1 MVIRRMTEL
10 FTENLIKNGGKM
22 NEIDTKI
29 LSFFERAKEIVNI
42 IEDEKRRYYGQDE
55 AVTAW
60 DTRINIVA
68 QMIQAQE
75 IHESY

>member
-1 MVIRRMTEL
+1 
-10 FTENLIKNGGKM
+10 M

>member
-1 MVIRRMTEL
+1 
-10 FTENLIKNGGKM
+10 M

-29 LSFFERAKEIVNI
+29 LSFFERAKEIAKILNTV
-42 IEDEKRRYYGQDE
+42 EGEKRRYYGQDE

-60 DTRINIVA
+60 DNRINVIA
-68 QMIQAQE
+68 KMLQAQE

>member
-1 MVIRRMTEL
+1 
-10 FTENLIKNGGKM
+10 M

-29 LSFFERAKEIVNI
+29 LNFFERAKEIANKV
-42 IEDEKRRYYGQDE
+42 EGEKRRYYGQDE

-60 DTRINIVA
+60 DNRINVIA
-68 QMIQAQE
+68 KMLQAQE

>member
-1 MVIRRMTEL
+1 
-10 FTENLIKNGGKM
+10 M

-29 LSFFERAKEIVNI
+29 LNFFERAKEIANKV
-42 IEDEKRRYYGQDE
+42 EGAKRRYYGQDE

-60 DTRINIVA
+60 DNRINVIAKMV
-68 QMIQAQE
+68 QAQE

>member
-1 MVIRRMTEL
+1 MTEL